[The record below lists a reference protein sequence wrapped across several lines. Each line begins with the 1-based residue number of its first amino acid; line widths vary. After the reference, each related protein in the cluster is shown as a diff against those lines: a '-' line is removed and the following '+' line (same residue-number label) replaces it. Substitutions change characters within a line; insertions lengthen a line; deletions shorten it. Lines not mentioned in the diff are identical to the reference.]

1 MKHED
6 IMKLCVDLEEEIEK
20 GLGEGSIST
29 SRANNIPRIHDP

>member
-6 IMKLCVDLEEEIEK
+6 IMKLCVDLEEEIER
-20 GLGEGSIST
+20 GLEDGSIST